1 MDSQCW
7 KWTIDNNPIGD
18 HLDCFHFI
26 AVIQSI
32 LGFLWMSEEDLGFY
46 PTIKGSDG
54 QQFIEIERN
63 GNLEC
68 IVIKEL
74 IFRSRGIVGRGTTC
88 WRAYSKDHAEEPL
101 VIKDSWQLP
110 ERDEEGEMVL
120 RAERRNVI
128 NVARYYHHET
138 VRVQGMND
146 DAWLVSEEGHF
157 MDQLRAAC
165 TNYYEPSIPHVNKLR
180 QKVFP
185 DGRTPDKPDRKLY
198 SEMIDFL
205 REAQEDPRV
214 LAE

>member
-1 MDSQCW
+1 
-7 KWTIDNNPIGD
+7 
-18 HLDCFHFI
+18 
-26 AVIQSI
+26 
-32 LGFLWMSEEDLGFY
+32 MSEEDLCFY

-74 IFRSRGIVGRGTTC
+74 TFRSRGIVGRGTTC

-146 DAWLVSEEGHF
+146 DARNCIRRGLDMITASNYRCRRYTGKYEG
-157 MDQLRAAC
+157 RAG
-165 TNYYEPSIPHVNKLR
+165 
-180 QKVFP
+180 F
-185 DGRTPDKPDRKLY
+185 
-198 SEMIDFL
+198 
-205 REAQEDPRV
+205 
-214 LAE
+214 